1 MPLTLSPHF
10 SSEPSSQCD
19 SVWRGA
25 TLVTMR
31 DGKYNLIENGAI
43 AVSGGQILW
52 IGPDADCPDYPHAI
66 EHEFDGGI
74 ITPGLVDCHTHLVF
88 GGNRSAEFEQRLNG
102 VSYAEIAAAGG
113 GILSTVNATRAASE
127 DELLAQALFRLQ
139 PLLAE
144 GITCVEIKSGYGLS
158 VESEIKMLRVIR
170 RLGHMLAV
178 EVKST
183 CLAAHALPPE
193 FKDRPDDYIQL
204 ICDTLLPAVAQENL
218 ADAVDAFC
226 EHLAFSPEQVD
237 RVFNAAKSLG
247 LPVKLHAEQLSSLH
261 GSALAARHHALSAD
275 HLEYATEDDA
285 KAMAAGGTVAVLL
298 PGAYYLLRE
307 TQCPPVEHFRTHGVP
322 MALASDAN
330 PGTSPALSLRLMLN
344 MGCTL
349 FRLTPEEA
357 LAGVTCHGARALGL
371 QDSHGTLEAGKVAD
385 FIHWPLS
392 RPAELVYWLGGQ
404 LPCTVIFRGHLRG
417 EVRL

>member
-102 VSYAEIAAAGG
+102 VSYSEIAAAGG
-113 GILSTVNATRAASE
+113 GILSTVNATRKASHQQLFE
-127 DELLAQALFRLQ
+127 QARFRLA

-144 GITCVEIKSGYGLS
+144 GVTCVEIKSGYGLS
-158 VESEIKMLRVIR
+158 DESELKMLRVIR
-170 RLGHMLAV
+170 ELAQNLPV
-178 EVKST
+178 RVKST

-193 FKDRPDDYIQL
+193 FKGRADEYIQH
-204 ICDTLLPAVAQENL
+204 ICD
-218 ADAVDAFC
+218 
-226 EHLAFSPEQVD
+226 
-237 RVFNAAKSLG
+237 
-247 LPVKLHAEQLSSLH
+247 
-261 GSALAARHHALSAD
+261 
-275 HLEYATEDDA
+275 
-285 KAMAAGGTVAVLL
+285 VLL
-298 PGAYYLLRE
+298 P
-307 TQCPPVEHFRTHGVP
+307 Q
-322 MALASDAN
+322 
-330 PGTSPALSLRLMLN
+330 
-344 MGCTL
+344 
-349 FRLTPEEA
+349 
-357 LAGVTCHGARALGL
+357 
-371 QDSHGTLEAGKVAD
+371 VA
-385 FIHWPLS
+385 
-392 RPAELVYWLGGQ
+392 A
-404 LPCTVIFRGHLRG
+404 
-417 EVRL
+417 